1 MAHTLTQWLWARTLP
16 VWAARGVDRD
26 AGGFHERLDAA
37 LEPVTRDGKRAMV
50 QARQVFVFSQPSPL
64 ADSDDLSAAATH
76 GMAFLT
82 RHCRHPDG
90 GWRFRVHRDGRP
102 LDDTRDLYTHAFV
115 LFALASRRRAAGG
128 EEARALAADTIAF
141 VERAMGHPDGGFH
154 ESLDASGR
162 PAAGPRRQNPHMH
175 LFEAFLEWYAATGD
189 DVWLNRA
196 RGIAGLLRE
205 RFVVDGTLREFFT
218 QDLEPAPGANGRLV
232 EPGHH
237 FEWVWLLHR
246 YATLCG
252 DGSLTDLAAAL
263 YDFAV
268 ANGTDP
274 GTGQILDAVDC
285 DGAPHDGNRRLWPQ
299 TEALKAHIAQ
309 AESTGDAAAID
320 RIEQQADA
328 LFAGYL
334 ENSPPGSWREHLAA
348 DGSAMVTTYPASSLY
363 HLTLAAAE
371 LDRWNETKP

>member
-1 MAHTLTQWLWARTLP
+1 MAHKLTHWLWARTLP

-37 LEPVTRDGKRAMV
+37 LEPVIRDGKRAMV
-50 QARQVFVFSQPSPL
+50 QARQIFVFSQPSPL
-64 ADSDDLSAAATH
+64 PDGDDLSGAAAE
-76 GMAFLT
+76 GLAFLI

-115 LFALASRRRAAGG
+115 LFALASLYRATRV
-128 EEARALAADTIAF
+128 EEVAVLAAETLAF
-141 VERAMGHPDGGFH
+141 VETEMPHPAGGYH
-154 ESLDASGR
+154 ESLDAAGR
-162 PAAGPRRQNPHMH
+162 PATGPRRQNPHMH

-189 DVWLNRA
+189 DIWLDRA
-196 RGIAGLLRE
+196 RGIAALLRE
-205 RFVVDGTLREFFT
+205 RFVFDGTLREFFT
-218 QDLEPAPGANGRLV
+218 QDLEPAPGADGRLV

-246 YATLCG
+246 YATHSGG
-252 DGSLTDLAAAL
+252 DSLTDLAATL

-268 ANGTDP
+268 AHGIDSA
-274 GTGQILDAVDC
+274 TGQVVDAVDC
-285 DGAPHDGNRRLWPQ
+285 DGAPRDENRRLWPQ

-309 AESTGDAAAID
+309 AVSTGDAAAID
-320 RIEQQADA
+320 QIERQADA
-328 LFAGYL
+328 LFVKHLDGPPAG
-334 ENSPPGSWREHLAA
+334 GWREHLAP
-348 DGSAMVTTYPASSLY
+348 DGSAIVTAYPASSLY